1 MDANELQA
9 KLRKLERLMDQ
20 QRATS
25 DVQDLD
31 VVNLRAQV
39 RRLTSDKQELEAERQ
54 RLSSQLNR
62 LTKKPGSK

>member
-31 VVNLRAQV
+31 VVSLRAQV
-39 RRLTSDKQELEAERQ
+39 RRLTSEKQELEAERQ

>member
-20 QRATS
+20 QRVTN
-25 DVQDLD
+25 DVQNLD
-31 VVNLRAQV
+31 VANLRAQV
-39 RRLTSDKQELEAERQ
+39 RQLTSDKQELEAERQ
-54 RLSSQLNR
+54 KLSSQLKR